1 MPIPPRIGS
10 IALRTTDP
18 APSTAFTWPPTRRS
32 TPRSRRRPEPS
43 GSSSSGLP
51 PPRWAVPMASWPT
64 PTDTSG
70 RSSTTRSTS
79 SALTGGPRS
88 RSRVSTQALKQPHNA
103 RGGNVERTYEGT
115 TRRPELVSSAAGV
128 DWTDVAQV
136 DRALRV
142 FESQLRWLARQ
153 EWHRASSFDEVR
165 ELLDHDGLELDERC
179 RIRWRRSPA
188 LEATLT
194 GLTDPSGIRAELE
207 RIRRALPHDPAARL
221 VRPSNSWRQPPRSC
235 SPNATCLLPTMPR
248 FPSS

>member
-51 PPRWAVPMASWPT
+51 PPRWAVPMASLPT

-153 EWHRASSFDEVR
+153 EWHRSSSFDEIR
-165 ELLDHDGLELDERC
+165 ELLDDGFELDERC
-179 RIRWRRSPA
+179 GIRWRRPLA
-188 LEATLT
+188 A
-194 GLTDPSGIRAELE
+194 GAVR
-207 RIRRALPHDPAARL
+207 PAALSGPTAVAAGQAVRL
-221 VRPSNSWRQPPRSC
+221 RRLSRPG
-235 SPNATCLLPTMPR
+235 A
-248 FPSS
+248 